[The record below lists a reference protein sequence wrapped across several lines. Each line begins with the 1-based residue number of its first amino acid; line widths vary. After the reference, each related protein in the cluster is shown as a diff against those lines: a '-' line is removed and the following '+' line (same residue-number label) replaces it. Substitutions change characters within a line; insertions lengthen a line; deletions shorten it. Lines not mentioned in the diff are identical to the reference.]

1 MSISICVRASL
12 LVLALAGVAHA
23 REAPRYFLVQLPTL
37 GEFSYTLPLDIN
49 DYARIVGTAET
60 YSETA
65 QQPTLTAVQWDPWF
79 GLRKLRGLPDAQFS
93 QSRAVNA
100 WGQITG
106 SISFDPGQHP
116 FFYDQHRGFVDM
128 QVDDETQII
137 RPVAINDRGWVAGEV
152 SANALKSGFIWD
164 RRNGLRNL
172 RELFGLTDHFDV
184 VALNNAGQLTG
195 QIYQPATL
203 TWKAYFY
210 NRAIDATL
218 KLSPWQL
225 QLACTA
231 LPWH

>member
-106 SISFDPGQHP
+106 SISFD
-116 FFYDQHRGFVDM
+116 
-128 QVDDETQII
+128 
-137 RPVAINDRGWVAGEV
+137 
-152 SANALKSGFIWD
+152 
-164 RRNGLRNL
+164 
-172 RELFGLTDHFDV
+172 RELQTPHM
-184 VALNNAGQLTG
+184 A
-195 QIYQPATL
+195 
-203 TWKAYFY
+203 
-210 NRAIDATL
+210 
-218 KLSPWQL
+218 
-225 QLACTA
+225 
-231 LPWH
+231 